1 MRDAKLRKIIQSKHT
16 RERYI
21 HRYLNN
27 EDSKGK
33 ELIMSQRHQESV
45 LRGEGI
51 CVQSQRVFVFQ
62 GVGSEVEKTIIQ
74 RCSLSKVVDM

>member
-1 MRDAKLRKIIQSKHT
+1 MRKIIQSKHI

-21 HRYLNN
+21 HRYLYN

-51 CVQSQRVFVFQ
+51 CAQSQRVFVFQ
-62 GVGSEVEKTIIQ
+62 GVCSKVEKTIIQ

>member
-1 MRDAKLRKIIQSKHT
+1 MRKIIQSKHI

-21 HRYLNN
+21 HRYLDN
-27 EDSKGK
+27 EDLMGK
-33 ELIMSQRHQESV
+33 KLIMSQSHQESV

-51 CVQSQRVFVFQ
+51 CAQSQRVFVFL
-62 GVGSEVEKTIIQ
+62 GEGSEVEKTIIQ